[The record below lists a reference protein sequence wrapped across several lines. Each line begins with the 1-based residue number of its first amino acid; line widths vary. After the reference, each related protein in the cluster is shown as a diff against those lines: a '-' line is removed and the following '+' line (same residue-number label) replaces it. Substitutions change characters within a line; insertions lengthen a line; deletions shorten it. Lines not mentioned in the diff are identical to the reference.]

1 MEIQIPPAA
10 CNIVDGNSSPSGIQA
25 KEASFPPPE
34 IP

>member
-25 KEASFPPPE
+25 KE
-34 IP
+34 